1 MNAEKGI
8 DMKIDIGL
16 VGNSDVGKTCLIR
29 RYKFQDSFNMP
40 ASKITTLGIESQQMR
55 IKINDMIVKVVLWDP
70 AGQERFESMTKSF
83 YQKLDG
89 VLLVFDMTNDK
100 SFTSLNKWLT
110 QINEIR
116 PCPYIITGN
125 KADLESQRT
134 IDEDQI
140 KETEERFNTQ
150 CIPTSAV
157 TG

>member
-55 IKINDMIVKVVLWDP
+55 IKINEMIVKVVLWDP

-116 PCPYIITGN
+116 PCPYIIAGN
-125 KADLESQRT
+125 KADLESQRS

>member
-1 MNAEKGI
+1 
-8 DMKIDIGL
+8 
-16 VGNSDVGKTCLIR
+16 
-29 RYKFQDSFNMP
+29 MP

-100 SFTSLNKWLT
+100 SFTSLNKWLS

-116 PCPYIITGN
+116 PCPYIIAGN